1 MMLGAG
7 RLPAPLLFSP
17 ENQVN
22 RQELDRLQAYLRR
35 MLNPEI
41 GLVERARRDDMAEV
55 ILNDEPIGRVTVDD
69 EDGDRSYNFTVP
81 IETPS
86 ATPNLNEIVRGKF
99 GNPNLRVVPR
109 PKKTDSSEIYLND
122 EYIAVLFRDDASGRA
137 WTFEMAILDID
148 LDPDG
153 QG

>member
-1 MMLGAG
+1 

-17 ENQVN
+17 EIPLD

-41 GLVERARRDDMAEV
+41 GLAARARRDDMAEV
-55 ILNDEPIGRVTVDD
+55 ILNDEPIGRITVDD
-69 EDGDRSYNFTVP
+69 EDGDRSYNVTVP
-81 IETPS
+81 METGS
-86 ATPNLNEIVRGKF
+86 ATPNMSGIVRGKF
-99 GNPNLRVVPR
+99 GNPKLRVVPR
-109 PKKTDSSEIYLND
+109 RKKTDSSEIYLED

-137 WTFEMAILDID
+137 WAFEMAILDID